1 MASNG
6 IPHPGLASLTSLATS
21 FTDNGNPVLS
31 KPPTQYTQRP
41 SRLTK
46 AQPANPKI
54 ATRSI
59 PVSSVSELPKSRI
72 LPTAR
77 NISIFSTLGTAC
89 IIACIALVLLK
100 NVNIWITLAA
110 CFCGVLGAALY
121 IEVAL
126 LVSARFRCRILD
138 EECSI
143 ADMIESKQDRRRKG
157 LSWDLRGI
165 GKKSSEEEG
174 RGGQSEKV
182 GPDAMEERS
191 HPVANQGLKGG
202 PPSMTSINE
211 ETEAEED
218 DYDEKDVTIEV
229 AIQKPIPVATSLPV
243 YRV

>member
-1 MASNG
+1 MASSG
-6 IPHPGLASLTSLATS
+6 SPTPGLTSLTSLATS
-21 FTDNGNPVLS
+21 LTDIPKRS

-46 AQPANPKI
+46 PQPSNLKI
-54 ATRSI
+54 TTRSI

-89 IIACIALVLLK
+89 IITCIALVLLK
-100 NVNIWITLAA
+100 HVSIWITLAA
-110 CFCGVLGAALY
+110 SFFGVLGAALY

-143 ADMIESKQDRRRKG
+143 ADMMEAQQDRRKKG

-165 GKKSSEEEG
+165 GRKSSEE
-174 RGGQSEKV
+174 GGQCEKV
-182 GPDAMEERS
+182 GDTMEERRHS
-191 HPVANQGLKGG
+191 VANQGLKGG
-202 PPSMTSINE
+202 TASMTSINE
-211 ETEAEED
+211 ETEAED